1 MCSSEGAL
9 LELRAVPATF
19 DPAVVRAIDQRL
31 ADATVAEDVVI
42 PLAIESGSRAWG
54 FPSPD
59 SDYDCRFVFI
69 RPAEQYLSLWP
80 RRDVIE
86 TPLDSV
92 LDVNGWELRKALK
105 LLLKGNAVIIEW
117 LTSPVIYQA
126 DAQFRDSFLAL
137 ARRLANPNLIARH
150 YLHLG
155 LRQRRTYFGDPDQ
168 LALKKLFYAIRPAAA
183 LRWLQAHPGNAA
195 PPMHFPTLMDECAPP
210 PGLRAVVDDL
220 MAKKA
225 ITHEL
230 GTGPIPREILAFIDA
245 EFAKAEAME
254 AIRNAFVSDEGRA
267 EAEAFFKA
275 ATRHFERT
283 ITD

>member
-1 MCSSEGAL
+1 M
-9 LELRAVPATF
+9 LRAVPDTF
-19 DPAVVRAIDQRL
+19 APAVVRAIDQRL
-31 ADATVAEDVVI
+31 ADACCTEGVVI

-69 RPAEQYLSLWP
+69 RPTEQYLSLWP

-92 LDVNGWELRKALK
+92 LDVNGWEFRKALK

-117 LTSPVIYQA
+117 LTSPIIYRA

-137 ARRLANPNLIARH
+137 ARRLVDPNLIARH

-155 LRQRRTYFGDPDQ
+155 LRQRRTYFGDPNQ
-168 LALKKLFYAIRPAAA
+168 VAIKKLFYAIRPAAA
-183 LRWLQAHPGNAA
+183 LRWLEAHPGNAA
-195 PPMHFPTLMDECAPP
+195 PPMHFPTLMDECDPP
-210 PGLRAVVDDL
+210 AGLRAVVGDL

-225 ITHEL
+225 VTHEL
-230 GTGPIPREILAFIDA
+230 GTGPIPPEILTFIDSQFARA
-245 EFAKAEAME
+245 ESNDAICKAV
-254 AIRNAFVSDEGRA
+254 VSEEGRA
-267 EAEAFFKA
+267 EADAFFR
-275 ATRHFERT
+275 ATTQRFDNV
-283 ITD
+283 TDGS

>member
-1 MCSSEGAL
+1 MNL
-9 LELRAVPATF
+9 LRAVPETF
-19 DPAVVRAIDQRL
+19 DSHVVRSIDQRL
-31 ADATVAEDVVI
+31 ADACATEGVTI

-86 TPLDSV
+86 TPLDKV
-92 LDVNGWELRKALK
+92 LDVNGWEFRKALK

-126 DAQFRDSFLAL
+126 EAEFRDGFLAL
-137 ARRLANPNLIARH
+137 ARRLADRSLIARH

-155 LRQRRTYFGDPDQ
+155 LRQRRTYFGDPDRV
-168 LALKKLFYAIRPAAA
+168 AIKKLFYAIRPAAA
-183 LRWLQAHPGNAA
+183 LRWLRVHPCEAV
-195 PPMHFPTLMDECAPP
+195 PPMHFPTLMAECDPP
-210 PGLRAVVDDL
+210 PHLRAMVDDL
-220 MAKKA
+220 MARKA
-225 ITHEL
+225 VTHEM
-230 GTGPIPREILAFIDA
+230 GTGPIPPAILAFIDA
-245 EFAKAEAME
+245 EFATAEGSD
-254 AIRNAFVSDEGRA
+254 AIRNATVSEQGCE

-275 ATRHFERT
+275 TTKRFDRT
-283 ITD
+283 A